1 MTSKAIK
8 IDKKIV
14 NYSIAKDE
22 PAVDKP
28 IEAPQQVIVNRPV
41 QLDGSTYKIKQ
52 PTHDHALYVT
62 INDYDNKP
70 FEIFLN
76 SKDVEH
82 HQWTSAL
89 TRVISAVF
97 RKGGDVGFLAEE
109 LKSIVDPCGKG
120 YFKKGKYIPSLVAE
134 IGMVLEQ
141 HLDSKKEVIEPNST
155 PTEVTVEESN
165 GEFPPEATLCKKCNH
180 KSVVILDGCKTCLNC
195 GDSKCG

>member
-1 MTSKAIK
+1 MVK

-14 NYSIAKDE
+14 GYSVVTEK
-22 PAVDKP
+22 
-28 IEAPQQVIVNRPV
+28 QQQEQPKLVEVPKIKTRSEELN
-41 QLDGSTYKIKQ
+41 GTTYKIKQ
-52 PTHDHALYVT
+52 PTQDHALYVT
-62 INDYDNKP
+62 INDMDGKP

-97 RKGGDVGFLAEE
+97 RKSDDVSFLADE

-120 YFKKGKYIPSLVAE
+120 YFKKGKYVPSLIAEVGEVLERHLTKEVAE
-134 IGMVLEQ
+134 V
-141 HLDSKKEVIEPNST
+141 VNT
-155 PTEVTVEESN
+155 PTESPVETE
-165 GEFPPEATLCKKCNH
+165 GEFPAEATLCKKCNH
-180 KSVVILDGCKTCLNC
+180 KSVVTLDKCPTCLNC

>member
-1 MTSKAIK
+1 MIK

-14 NYSIAKDE
+14 GYS
-22 PAVDKP
+22 VVTDK
-28 IEAPQQVIVNRPV
+28 QQVEEKQIETPKLIQREEA
-41 QLDGSTYKIKQ
+41 LRGTTYKIKQ
-52 PTHDHALYVT
+52 PTQDHALYVT
-62 INDYDNKP
+62 INDMDGKP

-76 SKDVEH
+76 SKDVDH

-97 RKGGDVGFLAEE
+97 RKSEDVSFLADE

-120 YFKKGKYIPSLVAE
+120 YFKKGKYIPSLIAE
-134 IGMVLEQ
+134 VGEVLEK
-141 HLDSKKEVIEPNST
+141 HIST
-155 PTEVTVEESN
+155 PLVKDVPTTVSSGEDTVEE

-180 KSVVILDGCKTCLNC
+180 KSVVTLDKCPTCLNC